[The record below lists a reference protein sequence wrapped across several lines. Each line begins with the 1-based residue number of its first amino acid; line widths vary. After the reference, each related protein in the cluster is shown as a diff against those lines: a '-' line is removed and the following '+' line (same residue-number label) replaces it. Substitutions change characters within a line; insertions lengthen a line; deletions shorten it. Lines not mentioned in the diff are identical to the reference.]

1 MSDNAIRAI
10 TIGVGVFIAI
20 ATISL
25 VLTYY
30 NTAKEGLSLVG
41 RGNNLYENYNKYV
54 RDVLTKEDARGTD
67 IINLLNYVENDPSMT
82 LNIYMTDDV
91 NVSKAKLREIVK
103 PNERFIIT
111 VNDEAA
117 TNITIRAID

>member
-1 MSDNAIRAI
+1 MNDNAIRAI
-10 TIGVGVFIAI
+10 TIGVGVIIAI

-30 NTAKEGLSLVG
+30 NTAKEGMSQVG

-54 RDVLTKEDARGTD
+54 KDVLTKEDARGTD
-67 IINLLNYVENDPSMT
+67 IINLLNYVENDPSIT
-82 LNIYMTDDV
+82 LNIYKF
-91 NVSKAKLREIVK
+91 NNEIISKSALREQVK

>member
-1 MSDNAIRAI
+1 MNDNAIRAI
-10 TIGVGVFIAI
+10 TIGVGVIIAI

-30 NTAKEGLSLVG
+30 NTAKEGMSQVG

-54 RDVLTKEDARGTD
+54 RDVLIKSDARGTD
-67 IINLLNYVENDPSMT
+67 IINLLNYVENDPSIT
-82 LNIYMTDDV
+82 LNIYKINNDII
-91 NVSKAKLREIVK
+91 SKSALREIVK

>member
-1 MSDNAIRAI
+1 MNDNAIRAI
-10 TIGVGVFIAI
+10 TIGVGVIIAI

-30 NTAKEGLSLVG
+30 NTAKEGMSQVG

-54 RDVLTKEDARGTD
+54 RDVLIKSDARGTD
-67 IINLLNYVENDPSMT
+67 IINLLNYVENDPSIT
-82 LNIYMTDDV
+82 LNIYKV
-91 NVSKAKLREIVK
+91 NNDIISKSALREIVK